1 MINVGTNILKE
12 QTKNRLQFD
21 GELKQI
27 NFLDRR
33 VYQRGEGVFY
43 PSVTTI
49 LQYMPKNKF
58 FEVWLKDVGHNA
70 NIIMKR
76 AGKEGTQVHEA
87 IETLLAGEELDWMD
101 DYGNA
106 KYNETVW
113 EMINKFVDFWK
124 TYKPELI
131 STEEFVYSDEHKY
144 AGTADLVCKLDGEVW
159 LIDFKTSNSLHK
171 SYDLQLASYAKAL
184 KECRDVEIERTGILW
199 LKSSKRGP
207 SKQKGRIQGAGWELK
222 VVDEIEENF
231 ELFKLI
237 QRLYN
242 LENPDTEP
250 IYRKYPTVLK
260 L

>member
-1 MINVGTNILKE
+1 MINVGTNVLKE
-12 QTKNRLQFD
+12 HSKNRLQFD

-33 VYQRGEGVFY
+33 VYQRSEGVYY

-58 FEVWLKDVGHNA
+58 FETWLKDVGHNA
-70 NIIMKR
+70 DLIMRR

-87 IETLLAGEELDWMD
+87 IETLLAGEELHWMD

-106 KYNETVW
+106 KYNEKVW
-113 EMINKFVDFWK
+113 EMINKFVDFW
-124 TYKPELI
+124 TTHKPELI
-131 STEEFVYSDEHKY
+131 STEEFVYSDEYRY
-144 AGTADLVCKLDGEVW
+144 AGTADLVCKLDGETW

-184 KECRDVEIERTGILW
+184 GEAKGIQIERTGILW

-207 SKQKGRIQGAGWELK
+207 SKQKGRIQGKGWELK
-222 VVDEIEENF
+222 VIDDIEENF
-231 ELFKLI
+231 ELFQLI
-237 QRLYN
+237 RKLYN

-250 IYRKYPTVLK
+250 IYTKYSTVLK